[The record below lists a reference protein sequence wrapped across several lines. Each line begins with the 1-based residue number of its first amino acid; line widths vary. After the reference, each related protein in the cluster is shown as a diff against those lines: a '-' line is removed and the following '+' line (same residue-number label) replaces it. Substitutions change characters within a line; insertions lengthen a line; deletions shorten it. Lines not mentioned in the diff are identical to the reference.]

1 MTVPVDPAANGADG
15 WEPGEWGG
23 RGIADI
29 LADEHERL
37 ETLLADAVA
46 TAEAVESGA
55 EDRRRGRD
63 VADAF
68 VASLTRH
75 LSSEEQE
82 LYPATRAALPNG
94 DRVVDT
100 EIEADREILRTLS
113 ALHST
118 DPTDP
123 SFQAQLRRAQL
134 QLRQHVETAHEHIH
148 PEVRDKLSREEQIR
162 LGNRV
167 DIVQEAAP
175 TRPHPDTPST
185 PPLNKVVDPALG
197 TIDKMRDILSG
208 RKTRPQDL

>member
-1 MTVPVDPAANGADG
+1 LTVAESNG
-15 WEPGEWGG
+15 WEPDEWGG
-23 RGIADI
+23 RSIADV

-37 ETLLADAVA
+37 ETLLADAVT
-46 TAEAVESGA
+46 TAEAVSAGT
-55 EDRRRGRD
+55 EDKTRGRD

-82 LYPATRAALPNG
+82 LYPASRAALPNG
-94 DRVVDT
+94 DRIIDT
-100 EIEADREILRTLS
+100 EIEADREILRTL
-113 ALHST
+113 AAVHST

-123 SFQAQLRRAQL
+123 SFPATLRRAQL
-134 QLRQHVETAHEHIH
+134 QLRQHIETANEQIH
-148 PEVRDKLSREEQIR
+148 PEVRRQLPREEQIR

-167 DIVQEAAP
+167 DIAQEAAP
-175 TRPHPDTPST
+175 TRPHPETPST

-197 TIDKMRDILSG
+197 TLDKVRDVLTG

>member
-1 MTVPVDPAANGADG
+1 MTVADSSG
-15 WEPGEWGG
+15 WEPDEWGG
-23 RGIADI
+23 RSIADV

-37 ETLLADAVA
+37 ETLLADAVT
-46 TAEAVESGA
+46 TADAVQSGD
-55 EDRRRGRD
+55 EDRARGRN

-82 LYPATRAALPNG
+82 LYPATRAALDNG

-100 EIEADREILRTLS
+100 EIEADREILRTL
-113 ALHST
+113 AAVHST
-118 DPTDP
+118 DPADP

-134 QLRQHVETAHEHIH
+134 QLRQHVETAREQIH
-148 PEVRDKLSREEQIR
+148 PEVRDRLSREEQIR

-185 PPLNKVVDPALG
+185 PPLNKVVDPAMG
-197 TIDKMRDILSG
+197 TIDKIRDILSG
-208 RKTRPQDL
+208 RKTRPHDL

>member
-1 MTVPVDPAANGADG
+1 MTVADSGG
-15 WEPGEWGG
+15 WEPDEWGG
-23 RGIADI
+23 RSIADV

-46 TAEAVESGA
+46 TAEAVGSGDQ
-55 EDRRRGRD
+55 EKTRGRD

-82 LYPATRAALPNG
+82 LYPATRSALPNG
-94 DRVVDT
+94 DRVIDT
-100 EIEADREILRTLS
+100 EIEADRAILRTLAS
-113 ALHST
+113 VHST
-118 DPTDP
+118 DPADP
-123 SFQAQLRRAQL
+123 SFPAHLRRAQL
-134 QLRQHVETAHEHIH
+134 QLRQHIETAHEQIH
-148 PEVRDKLSREEQIR
+148 PEVRRQLSREDQIR

-175 TRPHPDTPST
+175 TRPHPETPST

-197 TIDKMRDILSG
+197 TIDKVRDILSG

>member
-1 MTVPVDPAANGADG
+1 LTVADSSG
-15 WEPGEWGG
+15 WEPDEWGG
-23 RGIADI
+23 RSIADV

-37 ETLLADAVA
+37 ETLLADAVT
-46 TAEAVESGA
+46 TAEAVSAGA
-55 EDRRRGRD
+55 EEKARGRD
-63 VADAF
+63 VADTF

-82 LYPATRAALPNG
+82 LYPAGRAALPNG
-94 DRVVDT
+94 DRVIDT
-100 EIEADREILRTLS
+100 EIEADREILRTLAVVHS
-113 ALHST
+113 A
-118 DPTDP
+118 DPEDP
-123 SFQAQLRRAQL
+123 SFPAALRRAQL
-134 QLRQHVETAHEHIH
+134 QLRQHIETAHEQIH
-148 PEVRDKLSREEQIR
+148 PEVRRQLSREEQIR

-197 TIDKMRDILSG
+197 TVDKVRDILAG